1 MASCKLPTD
10 FSALVLRNS
19 AIQVSTRA
27 SITLPLNMIFI
38 GITGRENTF
47 SQKVISFE
55 REDGLKELV
64 VIIKKAKGLD
74 CDSRL

>member
-1 MASCKLPTD
+1 
-10 FSALVLRNS
+10 
-19 AIQVSTRA
+19 
-27 SITLPLNMIFI
+27 MIFI